1 MNAQIEAQ
9 PLHSLPTE
17 LYRVYEA
24 TDPFHARPYRLAL
37 CLAREKSLME
47 DISSGR
53 RLLRLGRMVMETREA
68 ALACAG
74 AEALYL

>member
-1 MNAQIEAQ
+1 MNALVEPQ
-9 PLHSLPTE
+9 PQHNLPTE
-17 LYRVYEA
+17 TFRVYEA
-24 TDPFHARPYRLAL
+24 TDPFHAQPYRLAL
-37 CLAREKSLME
+37 CLAREKCLLE

>member
-24 TDPFHARPYRLAL
+24 TDPFHPRPYHLAI
-37 CLAREKSLME
+37 CVAREKSLLE

-53 RLLRLGRMVMETREA
+53 KLLRLGRVVMETRDA
-68 ALACAG
+68 AQACAQ
-74 AEALYL
+74 AKALSL